1 MEATSSFFHQS
12 SKGEGIMKKI
22 FVILLFISISISF
35 LTMSIEQNAYDINY
49 YKRFYRDNKIDLET
63 GKSQEE
69 LEEISQD
76 LILYL
81 KYKGDNEILERH
93 FNHKEV
99 LHMVDVQNL
108 FRLNRFLK
116 YLGIGTYLFILIFL
130 HKKLGTRTIGKTF
143 LYGPLVNYGIFL
155 IFGLLATLD
164 FNKYFTYF
172 HHIFFTNDLWLL
184 DPNTDL
190 MIQML
195 PENFFMG
202 MAKNILLSF
211 LLYMV
216 ILQIVGYFYK
226 RKGGKENE
234 RKSTRS
240 RKENKRTFN
249 KK

>member
-1 MEATSSFFHQS
+1 
-12 SKGEGIMKKI
+12 MKRI
-22 FVILLFISISISF
+22 FIILLFISISISF
-35 LTMSIEQNAYDINY
+35 LTMSIEQHAYNLDY
-49 YKRFYRDNKIDLET
+49 YKNFHKENNIEGET
-63 GKSQEE
+63 GKTEEE
-69 LEEISQD
+69 LEIISKD

-81 KYKGDNEILERH
+81 KYGANNEVLDQH
-93 FNHKEV
+93 FNEKEV

-116 YLGIGTYLFILIFL
+116 YGGIGIYLVLLIFFHRRRDYISIGRTFLFGPIINYTLFIFL
-130 HKKLGTRTIGKTF
+130 GF
-143 LYGPLVNYGIFL
+143 L
-155 IFGLLATLD
+155 ASTD
-164 FNKYFTYF
+164 FNKYFTFF
-172 HHIFFTNDLWLL
+172 HEIFFSNDLWLL

-216 ILQIVGYFYK
+216 ILQIVGYFYI
-226 RKGGKENE
+226 RKGRKEIE
-234 RKSTRS
+234 RKSNRTR
-240 RKENKRTFN
+240 KKNKKSFN